1 MKWSTDDFSNWQI
14 QQENMSKPSPYVFP
28 QMPPRF
34 RRCRRFIRTLFLIE
48 WGSIL
53 LFVFG
58 SVVAFVLMLFRGKE
72 ALLEDSVA
80 FGLIAALFFVLL
92 PLWFLCRWLRNTPK
106 FFWHCPDCGQPFPY
120 YAPPLLRG
128 MDDLKEADCL
138 YSMERL
144 RIKHVKTRFCPLVI
158 PSVCPE
164 CKYKFFEIVGDFT
177 TKGE

>member
-1 MKWSTDDFSNWQI
+1 MKKATDDIANWRL
-14 QQENMSKPSPYVFP
+14 QQENMSKPFPYVFP

-80 FGLIAALFFVLL
+80 FVLIAALFFVLL

-106 FFWHCPDCGQPFPY
+106 FFWHCPYCGQPFPY

-138 YSMERL
+138 YSMEHL
-144 RIKHVKTRFCPLVI
+144 HIKYVKTKFCPLII
-158 PSVCPE
+158 PSVCSE
-164 CKYKFFEIVGDFT
+164 CKYKFFDIVGDFT
-177 TKGE
+177 TRGE